1 MLPPEAG
8 QTEQV
13 FLSYSRSDRE
23 ACILLRAALE
33 QAGLSVYRDE
43 DANRVGDRWMSRLEQ
58 ALEGCSAFVVLVGR
72 DGVRRW
78 VGAEVQ
84 VALKRHLSADDE
96 AKRLPIFPVLLEGA
110 TPEALPPFLALF
122 QALRWSPPD
131 PVPPELIADIRAR
144 ASRFGTQ
151 PAFEGC
157 PFLGLSAFGRGDARL
172 FFGRRK
178 ETLEALACL
187 GDQQQTNPDQVRAAA
202 RRTTTLAADR
212 RQQRRGQVI
221 AGQRRDAAHD
231 RAGRAVGAHRLRPL
245 VCPRPDDAGQGPA
258 GEPRGSPRAGIDRR
272 SRRNAIPWDG

>member
-23 ACILLRAALE
+23 ACILLRTAVE

-43 DANRVGDRWMSRLEQ
+43 DANRVGDRWMTRLEQ
-58 ALEGCSAFVVLVGR
+58 TLEGCSAFVVLVGR

-78 VGAEVQ
+78 VGGEVQ

-96 AKRLPIFPVLLEGA
+96 AKRLAVLPVLLEGA
-110 TPEALPPFLALF
+110 TPEALPPFLSLI
-122 QALRWSPPD
+122 QATRWSPPD

-144 ASRFGTQ
+144 ASRIGTP

-187 GDQQQTNPDQVRAAA
+187 GDQQQTNPEHVRAGGEAYYRWLQIEGNSGAGKSSLVNAGMLPMIEQGALWARTGFAA
-202 RRTTTLAADR
+202 GIEVPCWLRPHAK
-212 RQQRRGQVI
+212 RQSRRGSA
-221 AGQRRDAAHD
+221 AG
-231 RAGRAVGAHRLRPL
+231 
-245 VCPRPDDAGQGPA
+245 
-258 GEPRGSPRAGIDRR
+258 S
-272 SRRNAIPWDG
+272 SS